1 MGGFL
6 PVRYGA
12 KRHRSGRGCSIRS
25 RPDADRRF
33 EPAKIMFAS
42 SGAMLMRIAVLADAH
57 GNLLALEA
65 VLADLRTQSP
75 DLVVNLGDLA
85 SGPFDPAGSADA
97 QIALGCPTL
106 AGNHE
111 RDLLEG
117 NNASSSVAFARC
129 HLSAAHM
136 AWIRTLPSTLRLADG
151 EVFACHGSPAGGD
164 LDYLLDDVGSG
175 RAVLAPENAILRR
188 LTGIGSAR
196 LVLCG
201 HTHMPR
207 VVRVG
212 QVTVVNPG
220 SIGMPAYT
228 DERPVPHAIETGAP
242 HARYAVITRKPN
254 SGWSA
259 DLRAV
264 VYDWDQAAQQARA
277 NGKAGVA
284 RWTATGRV

>member
-1 MGGFL
+1 MRYSDLSRFFQPQPGPGCRWIRLDPISFL
-6 PVRYGA
+6 PEATV
-12 KRHRSGRGCSIRS
+12 
-25 RPDADRRF
+25 
-33 EPAKIMFAS
+33 
-42 SGAMLMRIAVLADAH
+42 MRVAVLADAH

-65 VLADLRTQSP
+65 VLADLRAQAP

-85 SGPFDPAGSADA
+85 TGPFDPVGSADV

-111 RDLLEG
+111 RNLLEG
-117 NNASSSVAFARC
+117 DDASGSVAFARPL
-129 HLSAAHM
+129 LSVAHM
-136 AWIRTLPSTLRLADG
+136 AWIETLPATLRLADG

-175 RAVLAPENAILRR
+175 RAVLAPEDAILPR
-188 LTGIGSAR
+188 LVGIGSAR

-207 VVRVG
+207 VVQIG
-212 QVTVVNPG
+212 NVTVVNPG

-228 DERPVPHAIETGAP
+228 DNSPVPHAIETGAP
-242 HARYAVITRKPN
+242 HARYAVMTREP
-254 SGWSA
+254 GGVWSA

-264 VYDWDQAAQQARA
+264 AYDWDQAAQQARK
-277 NGKAGVA
+277 NGKLNVA